1 MMERTLLLVDDE
13 EDITAALVRL
23 LKGEGY
29 NILRAMSAKEGLALL
44 AQHTV
49 GVILTDQRMPE
60 MTGVEFLSHVREQY
74 PKPIRMVLSGYA
86 DLNSVTDAINRG
98 AVYKFL
104 NKPWDNEALRATV
117 HDAFRHYELVEEE
130 ALLAEEIRIAKEQ
143 LEHIN
148 LELSTLVRLK
158 EQQIDQIS
166 HYDVLTGLPNRLLF
180 YDRLE
185 QVLEQAQPDD
195 RMAAVVLL
203 NLDRFKQIN
212 DSFGHPVG
220 DQLLQTVARRLESQ
234 LRAVDT
240 VARMGGD
247 EFAIVLGNLRSVHD
261 AGDLAQ
267 KILDSFVQDAI
278 SIGDSEIFIAASMGI
293 SIYPLDGPDTTTLI
307 KNADAALAHAKSEGR
322 NNYQYYAAQM
332 NAMAWQRLTLET
344 SLRRALE
351 REEFI
356 LYYQPKV
363 DLESGKIIGMEALL
377 RWQSPE
383 RGLVQ
388 PGEFI
393 GLLEETGLML
403 PVGEWVLRAA
413 CKQGALWVQG
423 RFPSV
428 RIAVNL
434 SALQF
439 RQADLSGMV
448 LRICNETGLD
458 LGLGTLELELTES
471 LIMKNADEATVTL
484 NRLHEMGVTL
494 AIDDFGTG
502 YSSLSYLKRFPISTL
517 KIDQSFICDL
527 ADNQEDV
534 AIVTA
539 IVALGHSLG
548 LKVIAEG
555 VETFEQ
561 LHVLREMKCDEMQ
574 GYLFSRPVPVAEMTR
589 LLQTGECLNVVSQSL
604 TSQNLSGEA

>member
-1 MMERTLLLVDDE
+1 MERTLLLVDDE
-13 EDITAALVRL
+13 EDITAALARL
-23 LKGEGY
+23 LRGDGY
-29 NILRAMSAKEGLALL
+29 KILRAHSAREGLELL
-44 AQHTV
+44 TQHTV
-49 GVILTDQRMPE
+49 GVIVSDQRMPE
-60 MTGVEFLSHVREQY
+60 MTGVEFLSQVRGLY
-74 PKPIRMVLSGYA
+74 PKTIRMVLSGYA

-104 NKPWDNEALRATV
+104 NKPWENDALCATV
-117 HDAFRHYELVEEE
+117 HDAFRHYELKQEEE
-130 ALLAEEIRIAKEQ
+130 RLAAEIQLAREQ
-143 LEHIN
+143 LERIN
-148 LELSTLVRLK
+148 QELAASVARK
-158 EQQIDQIS
+158 ENQIQHIS
-166 HYDVLTGLPNRLLF
+166 HYDALTGLPNRLLF
-180 YDRLE
+180 YDRLQ
-185 QVLEQAQPDD
+185 QVLEQAQRDD

-203 NLDRFKQIN
+203 NLDRFKQVN
-212 DSFGHPVG
+212 DSFGHPIG
-220 DQLLQTVARRLESQ
+220 DQLLQSVALRLEDH
-234 LRAVDT
+234 LRAGDT

-247 EFAIVLGNLRSVHD
+247 EFAFVLGNMHNAHD
-261 AGDLAQ
+261 AGDMAQ
-267 KILDSFVQDAI
+267 IILDSFARDAI
-278 SIGDSEIFIAASMGI
+278 TIGDSEIFAGASIGI
-293 SIYPLDGPDTTTLI
+293 SIYPLDGPDTTTLM

-332 NAMAWQRLTLET
+332 NAMAWQRLALET

-351 REEFI
+351 REEFV

-363 DLESGKIIGMEALL
+363 DLVSGKIIGMEALL

-383 RGLVQ
+383 RGLVP

-413 CKQGALWVQG
+413 CKQGALWVQSG
-423 RFPSV
+423 FSAV

-448 LRICNETGLD
+448 QRICNETGLD

-471 LIMKNADEATVTL
+471 LIMRNADEAAVTL
-484 NRLHEMGVTL
+484 NRLHEMGVSL

-502 YSSLSYLKRFPISTL
+502 YSSLSYLKRFPINTL

-527 ADNQEDV
+527 EDNQDDV

-561 LHVLREMKCDEMQ
+561 LHALRAMKCDEMQ
-574 GYLFSRPVPVAEMTR
+574 GYLFSRPVPAAEMTR
-589 LLQTGECLNVVSQSL
+589 LLNKGESLSLSALNSG
-604 TSQNLSGEA
+604 GEA